1 MHPQD
6 CLDSYFTISKGRNPI
21 ISKALAI
28 SGMDELTLFII
39 LATSATG
46 ALIAYVVRDYI
57 SFRKTRTKR
66 ATVAQR
72 IHPRPISIVSRIEG
86 AKKCS
91 ICLGIIKAELKGID
105 CGCGSSFHHSCALRV
120 GICPICS
127 GQIEIPESIM
137 PALDEPSSEPIRSMP
152 LSREDRF
159 FLLEDRLLSGEID
172 RESYARLKNEI
183 LTNMPEPIFCANCGS
198 KMYPGEKCHCID
210 DVVPKCPEC
219 GKAVAQGEDFCRSCG
234 VILSENFQEALYQCS
249 ACGRIVS
256 SKERI
261 CTCGAALFDP
271 GDSVCPECGH
281 PVPPMS
287 ESCPNCGRIRIIN
300 LLECPSCGREVGS
313 NDFECDCGVI
323 FQDRIERVECPECS
337 AEVGLEDQFC
347 KSCGVQFRK
356 DGYSS
361 VHKSIQ

>member
-1 MHPQD
+1 
-6 CLDSYFTISKGRNPI
+6 
-21 ISKALAI
+21 
-28 SGMDELTLFII
+28 MDELTLFIL

-46 ALIAYVVRDYI
+46 ALIAYVARDYF
-57 SFRKTRTKR
+57 SFRRSRIKRT
-66 ATVAQR
+66 AVAQR

-91 ICLGIIKAELKGID
+91 ICLGIIKQELKSID
-105 CGCGSSFHHSCALRV
+105 CVCGSSFHHSCALRV
-120 GICPICS
+120 GICPICNE
-127 GQIEIPESIM
+127 QIEIPESIM
-137 PALDEPSSEPIRSMP
+137 PALDEPSSDPIRSMP

-172 RESYARLKNEI
+172 RESYAMLKKEI
-183 LTNMPEPIFCANCGS
+183 LTTMPEPIFCANCGG
-198 KMYPGEKCHCID
+198 KMYPGEKCKCID
-210 DVVPKCPEC
+210 DAKSKCPEC
-219 GKAVAQGEDFCRSCG
+219 GKTVAQGEDFCRSCG
-234 VILSENFQEALYQCS
+234 IILSEDFDGVLYQCS
-249 ACGRIVS
+249 ACGRIIS
-256 SKERI
+256 ANERI

-287 ESCPNCGRIRIIN
+287 ETCHNCGRIRIIN
-300 LLECPSCGREVGS
+300 LLECPSCGREVGT

-347 KSCGVQFRK
+347 KSCGVQFLK

-361 VHKSIQ
+361 VHKSFQ